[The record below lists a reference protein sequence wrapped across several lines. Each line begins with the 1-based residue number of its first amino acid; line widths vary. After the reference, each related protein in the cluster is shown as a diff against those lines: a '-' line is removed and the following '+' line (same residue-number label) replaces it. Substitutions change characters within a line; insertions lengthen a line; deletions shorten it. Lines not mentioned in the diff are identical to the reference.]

1 MNDKMIKV
9 GISHGDINGIGY
21 ELILKTLEDPRIFEF
36 CIPVIYGS
44 SKALAYHRKALE
56 FPSISINTINH
67 AQDAGMNRI
76 NVINCSN
83 EELTVEFSRPTK
95 EGAEASRQALE
106 KALNDLKA
114 GNIHILLMSPAS
126 EDYTAL
132 IEEKS
137 GKTGQSLKMFVKD
150 SFRIALATDKIPL
163 SEVPA
168 SLTVE
173 KLTEK
178 IKLLHGTLIH
188 DFTLTSPRIAVL
200 SLNPHSGEK
209 ESVGMEEKEIIAAAL
224 ASASEAGICCF
235 GPYPADSFFGSES
248 YRKFDA
254 VLAMYHDQALIP
266 FRSITFGEGS
276 CTLAGLPVIITAPDQ
291 DVAYELAG
299 KNLSSE
305 VSFRN
310 ALYLAVD
317 LFRNRKSDK
326 EIFANPL
333 RKQYFERG
341 SDNEKLDLTKEE
353 AS

>member
-9 GISHGDINGIGY
+9 GISQGDINGIGY

-44 SKALAYHRKALE
+44 SKALAYHRKVLE

-67 AQDAGMNRI
+67 AQDANMNRI
-76 NVINCSN
+76 NVINCGN
-83 EELTVEFSRPTK
+83 EEQTVEFSRPTK
-95 EGAEASRQALE
+95 EGAEAAGKALE
-106 KALNDLKA
+106 KALNDLNV
-114 GNIHILLMSPAS
+114 GNIHVLLMSPAS

-137 GKTGQSLKMFVKD
+137 GKSKHALKIFVKD

-163 SEVPA
+163 SEIPA

-173 KLTEK
+173 KLTKK
-178 IKLLHGTLIH
+178 IKLLHETLIH
-188 DFTLTSPRIAVL
+188 DFMLTTPRIAVL
-200 SLNPHSGEK
+200 SLNPSSSEK
-209 ESVGMEEKEIIAAAL
+209 ENAGTEEKEIIVAAL

-235 GPYPADSFFGSES
+235 GPYPADCFFSSES

-254 VLAMYHDQALIP
+254 VLAMYYDQALIP
-266 FRSITFGEGS
+266 FRSITFDEGS
-276 CTLAGLPVIITAPDQ
+276 CLLAGLPVIITAPNQ
-291 DVAYELAG
+291 DVSYELAG

-310 ALYLAVD
+310 ALYLAAD

-353 AS
+353 VS